1 MSGTD
6 VDRCLDFG
14 ARRPA
19 VVLMSCYWQKP
30 QLPMASRAWK
40 WEVTSDRAEL
50 VACLTTTSPLLRRR
64 SVLDWVGF
72 SQPLLEAANCR
83 HVT

>member
-1 MSGTD
+1 MSGTE

-19 VVLMSCYWQKP
+19 VVLMSYYWQKT
-30 QLPMASRAWK
+30 QQPMASRPWK

-50 VACLTTTSPLLRRR
+50 VACPIATSPSLHPHQA
-64 SVLDWVGF
+64 GG
-72 SQPLLEAANCR
+72 
-83 HVT
+83 